1 MKRKISITSFVF
13 AAVVLLVETLGSP
26 LASAKERPRRSDVQV
41 VSQIGLP
48 GSTITD
54 LFLRMNA
61 VGQTFLYAVHSDHS
75 ISVLDVTNSAQPKE
89 LDELHLT
96 EGSPQVH
103 LGPVGPD
110 AALATA
116 GCDASQRPTV
126 LNDTAS
132 LTIVKQFTHVDACTI
147 DGGRSLVYI
156 AEKGKLSIL
165 QFDHPLTREAEIW
178 EQSYESR

>member
-1 MKRKISITSFVF
+1 MKRNISITSFVF
-13 AAVVLLVETLGSP
+13 AAVLLVETLGSP
-26 LASAKERPRRSDVQV
+26 LASAKELATHSDVQV

-48 GSTITD
+48 GSKTTD

-61 VGQTFLYAVHSDHS
+61 VGQTFLYVVRSDHS
-75 ISVLDVTNSAQPKE
+75 ISVLDVTNSEEPKE

-96 EGSPQVH
+96 EGPSQVH
-103 LGPVGPD
+103 LSALDTDTV
-110 AALATA
+110 LATA
-116 GCDASQRPTV
+116 ACDPSERVTV

-132 LTIVKQFTHVDACTI
+132 PAIAKQFTHADAYTI
-147 DGGRSLVYI
+147 DSGRSLVYI

-165 QFDHPLTREAEIW
+165 QFDRPLTREAEIW

>member
-1 MKRKISITSFVF
+1 MKRKISITPLVF
-13 AAVVLLVETLGSP
+13 PAAVLLVETLGSP
-26 LASAKERPRRSDVQV
+26 LASAKERPKRSDIRV
-41 VSQIGLP
+41 VSQIALP
-48 GSTITD
+48 GSTTTD

-61 VGQTFLYAVHSDHS
+61 VGQTFLYVVHSDHS
-75 ISVLDVTNSAQPKE
+75 ISVLDVTNSEAPKE

-96 EGSPQVH
+96 EGPSQVH
-103 LGPVGPD
+103 LRPLGPD
-110 AALATA
+110 AVLATA
-116 GCDASQRPTV
+116 ACDPSQRLAV

-132 LTIVKQFTHVDACTI
+132 PAITKQFTHVDSYTI

-165 QFDHPLTREAEIW
+165 RFDRLLTREAEIW